1 MKWTVKNMLFLFLF
15 VIAAILVAKWLGNR
29 VPAIG
34 KITNQ
39 IQEGQPWQSV
49 QRNSLRH
56 WRKGGLSCGRN
67 GRKRRVD
74 KYAKSK
80 YWKFFLSG
88 SNGSIIYFVV

>member
-39 IQEGQPWQSV
+39 IQEGNHGKV
-49 QRNSLRH
+49 Y
-56 WRKGGLSCGRN
+56 KETACGIGERA
-67 GRKRRVD
+67 G
-74 KYAKSK
+74 
-80 YWKFFLSG
+80 
-88 SNGSIIYFVV
+88 